1 VGIVDAK
8 IFYKLEDWRPDSTS
22 TDGDTSTTSY
32 LAKIAAFHRFNCIT
46 SYRLAGGSEE
56 SAQSLLSSSST
67 SSSTNSS
74 GNPLSNSRTR
84 NNELGLT
91 SEWKKKVQGAFLDA
105 LYAFLDG
112 LVHVAF
118 SGSDDVNNGGGALMN
133 GQYLGGRK
141 SLLFASA
148 SGGGGGKEEGLIIGG
163 EEETGRPKEVDVR
176 NVVSFPIFLLLSSQR
191 GTFR

>member
-8 IFYKLEDWRPDSTS
+8 IFYKLEDWRPDSSTS

-32 LAKIAAFHRFNCIT
+32 LAKIVAFHRFNCIT

-56 SAQSLLSSSST
+56 SAQSLLSSSSST
-67 SSSTNSS
+67 SSSSTSTLNSS

-118 SGSDDVNNGGGALMN
+118 SGSDDMNGGGLMN
-133 GQYLGGRK
+133 GQHLGGRK

-148 SGGGGGKEEGLIIGG
+148 SGGGGGKEEGLVIGG

-176 NVVSFPIFLLLSSQR
+176 NVVSFPISLY
-191 GTFR
+191 